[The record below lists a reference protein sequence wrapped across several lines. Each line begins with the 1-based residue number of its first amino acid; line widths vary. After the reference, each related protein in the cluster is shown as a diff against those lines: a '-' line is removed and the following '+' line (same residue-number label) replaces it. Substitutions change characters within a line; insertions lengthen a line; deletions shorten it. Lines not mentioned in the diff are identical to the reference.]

1 MGEMEVMVQIAMLP
15 PMVARKEG
23 MEVTAEGEAEAEA
36 LQLEA
41 QEAQEV
47 LGAPQEASLAM
58 QLRQRLR
65 QETARLGEWEA

>member
-1 MGEMEVMVQIAMLP
+1 
-15 PMVARKEG
+15 
-23 MEVTAEGEAEAEA
+23 MEVTAEVEAEAEA

>member
-23 MEVTAEGEAEAEA
+23 MEVTAEVGAEG

>member
-23 MEVTAEGEAEAEA
+23 MEVTAEAEA